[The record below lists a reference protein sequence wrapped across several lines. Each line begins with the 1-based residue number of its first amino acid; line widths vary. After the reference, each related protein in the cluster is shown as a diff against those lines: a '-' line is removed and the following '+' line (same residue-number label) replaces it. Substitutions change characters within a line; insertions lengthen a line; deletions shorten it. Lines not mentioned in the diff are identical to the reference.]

1 VFDLRYHVAS
11 LAAVFVALVIGI
23 FVGVGLSGK
32 GFVNDAE
39 RANLQARIDE
49 LRGER
54 DRAVEQAS
62 AADVRGEALDD
73 LAEKAYP
80 ELVDGRLDGKS
91 VGVVFVGSVDQ
102 GIAGTVRRAVNDAGG
117 RVALV
122 RALRVPL
129 DLDSVDEALES
140 DRELRS
146 LAGPERREQLG
157 RELAQELVAGGPAPI
172 LRRLSATLVEEQSG
186 SSPTP
191 LDAVVLARPARPQQ
205 GETQDFLAGLYGGL
219 ASTPIPSVGVD
230 AGGTRRS
237 PLTTFR
243 RRGLS
248 TVEAVDEAS
257 GRVALVFL
265 LAGARPGSYGIGPDA
280 ADGVLPDVPPAASP
294 AGE

>member
-23 FVGVGLSGK
+23 FVGVGLSGR

-39 RANLQARIDE
+39 RANLQARIDD
-49 LRGER
+49 LSGER
-54 DRAVEQAS
+54 DRAVEQAA

-80 ELVDGRLDGKS
+80 ELVEGRLDGKA

-102 GIAGTVRRAVNDAGG
+102 GIAGTIRRAVNDAGG
-117 RVALV
+117 RVALI
-122 RALRVPL
+122 RALRMPL
-129 DLDSVDEALES
+129 DADSVDEALES
-140 DRELRS
+140 DRDLRT
-146 LAGPERREQLG
+146 LAGPDRREQLG
-157 RELAQELVAGGPAPI
+157 RELAQELVAGGPTPI
-172 LRRLSATLVEEQSG
+172 LRRVAATLVEEQSG
-186 SSPTP
+186 SAPTP
-191 LDAVVLARPARPQQ
+191 LDAVVVARPARPQQ

-219 ASTPIPSVGVD
+219 ASTAVPAVGVD
-230 AGGTRRS
+230 VRGTRRG
-237 PLTTFR
+237 PLPTFR

-280 ADGVLPDVPPAASP
+280 SDGVLPDAPPAASS